1 MYGCIALLELTERT
15 RVGRPGMSEGT
26 KPPTPPGGRVFV
38 GRERELHALRAAL
51 ADAFEGR
58 GRLVM
63 LVGDPGIGKT
73 RMAEELAS
81 YARSQQAQVLVGRC
95 YDGEGASAYWPWVQ
109 AIRSYVR
116 KREPA
121 QLRQELG
128 PGAPDIAQIIR
139 EVHERLP
146 NLPQLPFLEAAQAR
160 FRLFDGITTFLTN
173 AGNHQPIVLILD
185 DLHWADTPSLLLLQ
199 FLAREIREAHLLL
212 VGCYREEEIA
222 GQHPRA
228 DILGELARHE
238 HCQRIFLRGLTEED
252 VTRYI
257 ELTAGERP
265 LQSLAARVHRE
276 TEGNP
281 LFVGEIVRLL
291 VTDGRLA
298 SLDEASSPLLLPPG
312 VRETIGRRL
321 ERLSDDCNRIL
332 AIASVIGQ
340 EFGLTVLEQVSEL
353 SRDQLIKALAEAA
366 DARVVTEMPH
376 LLGRYRLAHPLIRE
390 ALYTNLHMTD
400 RMRLHRQIGEALEH
414 LYHDNVETVLTE
426 LAHHFFQAAPAGDVE
441 KAVDYAV
448 RAAERSLALLGYEE
462 AVAHYER
469 ALQALDLA
477 DPTDQSRRC
486 KLLLALGDAQGK
498 SGEAQKARQTF
509 QLAAEIARK
518 LGDPEQLARAAVG
531 TGQVWVEFG
540 APEEGLICL
549 LEEALGEMG
558 EADSTLRAR
567 LLARLGAAILYSEC
581 HRAAALT
588 QQAVEIARRVGDS
601 GTLAYAVT
609 ARQFTG
615 GPDDIE
621 SRLATA
627 SELVSV
633 ANVPHSETALVGR
646 FWRIHAL
653 LELGDRSAADLEVQ
667 AFTRGAEKLRQ
678 PRYLYFAALFR
689 TTQALLEGRFDEAE
703 GLAQE
708 ALALGQRWSPRVAIA
723 AFGAQIFMLRTHQGR
738 LQELEEVSRDLA
750 LQYQSV
756 PGFRFALAY
765 LYGECGREEEA
776 RTEFERAA
784 GNDFADLPRNLQWLT
799 NLATLSGVCT
809 FLDDRSRAATLY
821 GLLLP
826 YAARNVVVGAGGP
839 VNGPVSHWLGML
851 ARTMSRWN
859 EAVRHF
865 EDALALHVR
874 MQARAHLPYTQHA
887 LAVALAARGDSGDRD
902 KALGL
907 LAQAFE
913 TTEKLGMTSL
923 RKKVVAVEREI
934 AHLTPHGS
942 RTWTDSHGSQGTGG
956 RSTHPPSRPPTEDS
970 VQAGVFRREG
980 DYWTIAYEGTVFRL
994 KDSVGLRYVA
1004 ELLGHPGGEFLATDL
1019 VATLHGDWSHLSTS
1033 SYPPMNERLSEAS
1046 SPHLR
1051 PETGV
1056 AALDPQA
1063 KMAYKRRMQEL
1074 REELDEARA
1083 FNDVERASRVQGEVD
1098 FLGRELARGVG
1109 LGGRDRKSASQVE
1122 RARLSV
1128 TRAIRAALRNIAR
1141 NSAPLGSYLDTTIK
1155 TGTFCSYTPDPLPL
1169 INWRR

>member
-1 MYGCIALLELTERT
+1 
-15 RVGRPGMSEGT
+15 MSKDT
-26 KPPTPPGGRVFV
+26 KPPPPPIGQVFV
-38 GRERELHALRAAL
+38 GRERELVTLRTAL

-63 LVGDPGIGKT
+63 LVGEPGIGKT
-73 RMAEELAS
+73 RVAEELAS

-116 KREPA
+116 NREPT

-146 NLPQLPFLEAAQAR
+146 NLPQPPSLEAAQAR
-160 FRLFDGITTFLTN
+160 FRLFDSITTFLTN
-173 AGNHQPIVLILD
+173 AGNHQPIVLIVD

-222 GQHPRA
+222 GQHPLV
-228 DILGELARHE
+228 DILGDLARHE

-291 VTDGRLA
+291 VADGRLA
-298 SLDEASSPLLLPPG
+298 NLEEASSPLLLPPG

-321 ERLSDDCNRIL
+321 KKLSDDCNRIL

-340 EFGLTVLEQVSEL
+340 EFGLSVLEQVSEL
-353 SRDQLIKALAEAA
+353 SREQLVKALAEAA
-366 DARVVTEMPH
+366 DARVITEMPH
-376 LLGRYRLAHPLIRE
+376 VLGRYRLAHPLIRE
-390 ALYTNLHMTD
+390 ALYTNLQMTD
-400 RMRLHRQIGEALEH
+400 RVRLHRQIGEALEK
-414 LYHDNVETVLTE
+414 LYHDNVEPLLTE
-426 LAHHFFQAAPAGDVE
+426 LAHHFFQAAPGGDAE
-441 KAVDYAV
+441 KAINYAV
-448 RAAERSLALLGYEE
+448 RAAERSVALLGYEE
-462 AVAHYER
+462 AVTHYEH

-477 DPTDQSRRC
+477 EPADQGRRC
-486 KLLLALGDAQGK
+486 KLLLYLGDAQGK
-498 SGEAQKARQTF
+498 SGEVQKARQSF
-509 QLAAEIARK
+509 QMAAEIARK
-518 LGDPEQLARAAVG
+518 LGEPKQLARAAVG

-540 APEEGLICL
+540 ASEEGLIGL

-567 LLARLGAAILYSEC
+567 LLARLGTATLYSEC

-588 QQAVEIARRVGDS
+588 QQAVEMARRVGDA
-601 GTLAYAVT
+601 GALAYAVT
-609 ARQFTG
+609 TRQFTG
-615 GPDDIE
+615 GPDDVE

-627 SELVSV
+627 SELVSA
-633 ANVPHSETALVGR
+633 ANVPYGDTALEGR

-653 LELGDRSAADLEVQ
+653 LELGDRSAADVEVE

-678 PRYLYFAALFR
+678 PRYVYFAALFR

-738 LQELEEVSRDLA
+738 LQELEEVSRGLV
-750 LQYQSV
+750 LQYQNL

-765 LYGECGREEEA
+765 LYGECGRTEEA

-784 GNDFADLPRNLQWLT
+784 GNNFADLHRNLQWLT
-799 NLATLSGVCT
+799 NLATLSEVCT
-809 FLDDRSRAATLY
+809 FLGDRSRAATLY
-821 GLLLP
+821 ELLLP
-826 YAARNVVVGAGGP
+826 YAARNVVMGAGGP
-839 VNGPVSHWLGML
+839 VQGPVSHWLGML
-851 ARTMSRWN
+851 ARTMSRWD

-865 EDALALHVR
+865 EDARALHVR
-874 MQARAHLPYTQHA
+874 IQARAHLPYTQHA

-902 KALGL
+902 KALSL
-907 LAQAFE
+907 LTQALE
-913 TTEKLGMTSL
+913 TTEKLGMTRL
-923 RKKVVAVEREI
+923 HKKVMEI
-934 AHLTPHGS
+934 ENEITDLLPHGS
-942 RTWTDSHGSQGTGG
+942 RTWTDSYDSQGTGG
-956 RSTHPPSRPPTEDS
+956 RSTHPPSRPETEDS
-970 VQAGVFRREG
+970 VQTGVFRREG
-980 DYWTIAYEGTVFRL
+980 EYWTIAYEGTVFRL

-1004 ELLGHPGGEFLATDL
+1004 KLLSHPGSEFLATDL
-1019 VATLHGDWSHLSTS
+1019 IATVHGNWAQLSTS
-1033 SYPPMNERLSEAS
+1033 SSRLMDERVSEAS

-1056 AALDPQA
+1056 AVLDPQA
-1063 KMAYKRRMQEL
+1063 KMAYKRRLQEL
-1074 REELDEARA
+1074 REELKEARA
-1083 FNDVERASRVQGEVD
+1083 FNDVERAGRVQGEVD

-1128 TRAIRAALRNIAR
+1128 TRAIRVALRNIAR

-1155 TGTFCSYTPDPLPL
+1155 TGTFCSYAPDPLPL
-1169 INWRR
+1169 INWRL